1 MKILPPFEVTPSN
14 LTSNVAITET
24 EWTAGTYA
32 TGVQRYQ
39 GVTLYEVVADPD
51 TTDEPVVGVLAD
63 PPTWIEV
70 GAINR
75 FKMFSSIIGD
85 ATVGDGDIEVTIDSD
100 GTLIN
105 GVALFQMA
113 AQTVQVIVT
122 DAVEGVVYDE
132 TRDLQDVTGIN
143 NWYAY
148 FFQPYNLATS
158 AVFTDLPSYIGA
170 EVTVIID
177 NTTDDA
183 KVGELIVGRQQNL
196 GVTLQNFSFGIEDF
210 SRKERDVFGNFSIIE
225 RRFAKLAN
233 YDVFLEN
240 NQVNNTFNALARVRA
255 QPVVYIGGD
264 DFPESVTLGFYRNF
278 DTLRTGPVTS
288 EMTIEIE
295 GLV

>member
-14 LTSNVAITET
+14 LTSNVPITET

-75 FKMFSSIIGD
+75 FKMFSNIIGD

-158 AVFTDLPSYIGA
+158 AVFTDLPAYLGA